1 MRRWSTSGLNDL
13 INLFW
18 EGYNKVHYH
27 PSEGEVEMHRRE
39 NEVKTTIPVRDIMAA
54 PVVTVPE
61 DETMETVAKLMN
73 EHELG
78 SIIVTGKD
86 GQPMG
91 IITERDV
98 VARVTA
104 SNQLPSRV
112 KAGSIISR
120 PLRTIGPDADIKD
133 AASEMH
139 RLGIRRLVVME
150 KGRMIGIISSK
161 DIVAITPSLIE
172 VITEKARI
180 TSTPLLPYAA
190 EAAGVCERCRQWSDA
205 LREYEG
211 RPLCED
217 CRIEAGA
224 EEG

>member
-1 MRRWSTSGLNDL
+1 LNDL
-13 INLFW
+13 ISLFW
-18 EGYNKVHYH
+18 EGYNIVRSH

-39 NEVKTTIPVRDIMAA
+39 DEVKTTIPVRDIMAA
-54 PVVTVPE
+54 PVVTVHE
-61 DETMETVAKLMN
+61 DANMETVAKLMD

-78 SIIVTGKD
+78 SMIVTSKD

-98 VARVTA
+98 VVRVTA
-104 SNQLPSRV
+104 NNQLPSNV
-112 KAGSIISR
+112 KAGNIMSR
-120 PLRTIGPDADIKD
+120 PLRTISPDADIKD

-190 EAAGVCERCRQWSDA
+190 EAAGVCERCRQWSDG

-211 RPLCED
+211 RSLCED
-217 CRIEAGA
+217 CRIELGA